1 MEQEFIFKL
10 KRALVLPVSEW
21 DNQGMLVYNSRDFAL
36 GYSTVPNPKEK
47 QLTVNLLIYRL
58 SDERTIRNLATF
70 VITEQG
76 FPTGRVLNQAEIDAA
91 VTSRA
96 DLEQE
101 TLEINAVVAD
111 LYLEEAALNAE
122 GQDTTTI
129 STQITALV
137 KRLAEIRIELNAIVV
152 PTPELEYYN
161 RYSDII
167 DYFNKDGSIT
177 ELGIEWARTVPF
189 MGLTLND
196 YLA

>member
-21 DNQGMLVYNSRDFAL
+21 DNQGMLVYNSRDFVL

-137 KRLAEIRIELNAIVV
+137 KRLAEIIIELNAIVV

>member
-21 DNQGMLVYNSRDFAL
+21 DNQGMLVYNPRDFAL

-91 VTSRA
+91 ATSRA

-122 GQDTTTI
+122 GQDTTAI
-129 STQITALV
+129 SKQITDLI
-137 KRLAEIRIELNAIVV
+137 KRLAEIRVELNALIV

>member
-1 MEQEFIFKL
+1 
-10 KRALVLPVSEW
+10 
-21 DNQGMLVYNSRDFAL
+21 MLVYNPRDFAL

-91 VTSRA
+91 ATSRA

-129 STQITALV
+129 SAQITALV
-137 KRLAEIRIELNAIVV
+137 KRLAEIRVELNALIV

-196 YLA
+196 YLL